1 MKTCEK
7 GYHVSLNDTH
17 RRCVKNI
24 NRSECNK
31 IHKEFSSQTRKCRKP
46 CKKNEERIIR
56 KDGRGTRCR
65 LICKPNQERGK
76 RYCRVK
82 CGINQKRVARRDK
95 NGSRCVN
102 K

>member
-1 MKTCEK
+1 MKFCQK
-7 GYHVSLNDTH
+7 GYHVSLGDVH

-31 IHKEFSSQTRKCRKP
+31 IGKDFSSKTRKCRKP

-65 LICKPNQERGK
+65 LTCKANQERGK
-76 RYCRVK
+76 RYCRNK
-82 CGINQKRVARRDK
+82 CSVNQRRVTRKDKR
-95 NGSRCVN
+95 GTRCVN